1 MTVARIGEFTSD
13 RARVRFLDAYE
24 RTRRRVWPA
33 GAVAVDLPTSFG
45 HTRAYRWGA
54 GDATPFVLL
63 PGAGGN
69 ALSWHPHVRRLGRH
83 RPVIALDPVGEPGC
97 SVQSLPLDD
106 GRDWA
111 RWLSEVLDGMGVD
124 RAYLVGSSFGGWVG
138 LQYSRHSPG
147 RVAGLLLLDPAGFGT
162 VNGRFLAW
170 VVLGGLAGLAPAP
183 VRRGAAR
190 LLRNATL
197 RDDDLMGLARAT
209 FGFRRRHP
217 VPPALTD
224 DELRDLAVPVLALL
238 GERSQLY
245 DAPSVADRISGLIP
259 GARSEVVPGAGHDLP
274 LSHPDLIAA
283 RAATFAPTT
292 QPRPPAPAPES

>member
-1 MTVARIGEFTSD
+1 MTVAPISEFTSD
-13 RARVRFLDAYE
+13 RARARFLDAYE

-33 GAVAVDLPTSFG
+33 EAVAADLPTSFG
-45 HTRAYRWGA
+45 RTRVYRWGA
-54 GDATPFVLL
+54 GAATPFVLL

-69 ALSWHPHVRRLGRH
+69 ALSWHPHVRRLGRD
-83 RPVIALDPVGEPGC
+83 RPVIAVDPVGEPGC
-97 SVQSLPLDD
+97 SVQSLPLD
-106 GRDWA
+106 GPGDWA

-124 RAYLVGSSFGGWVG
+124 RAYLVGASFGGWVG
-138 LQYSRHSPG
+138 VQYARHSPG
-147 RVAGLLLLDPAGFGT
+147 RVAGLVLLDPAGFGK

-170 VVLGGLAGLAPAP
+170 VVLSGLVGLAPAP

-197 RDDDLMGLARAT
+197 RDDDLMGLIRAT

-224 DELRDLAVPVLALL
+224 DELRDLTVPVLALF

-245 DAPSVADRISGLIP
+245 DARSVADRIRRLVP

-274 LSHPDLIAA
+274 LSHPDLVAD
-283 RAATFAPTT
+283 RATDFATST
-292 QPRPPAPAPES
+292 PPHAPAP